1 MSDDGE
7 TEYPLPP
14 EEEVGASDAQRA
26 GGDAEAV
33 RRASKE
39 RRETIV
45 PALDGEVELQ
55 GAAGGLDSGGAEG
68 AAEEAGVPT
77 AVSYTHLTLPTKRIV

>member
-7 TEYPLPP
+7 IEYPLPP

-45 PALDGEVELQ
+45 PAPKNVSISVGTPASS
-55 GAAGGLDSGGAEG
+55 AAPSAPPESSPP
-68 AAEEAGVPT
+68 AAP
-77 AVSYTHLTLPTKRIV
+77 